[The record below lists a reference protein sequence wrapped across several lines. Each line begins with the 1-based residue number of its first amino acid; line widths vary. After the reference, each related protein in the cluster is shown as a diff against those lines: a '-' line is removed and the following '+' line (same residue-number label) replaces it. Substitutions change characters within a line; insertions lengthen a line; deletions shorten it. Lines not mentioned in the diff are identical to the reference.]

1 MDHANVRR
9 FIEHFETK
17 LAPTKISFSKFS
29 PLANDRFLAS
39 TVAIGGIV
47 ILSKDL
53 PKGYQECYEGYEES
67 CNCNP
72 LLSTSHGRCY
82 I

>member
-9 FIEHFETK
+9 FIKHFETK
-17 LAPTKISFSKFS
+17 LAPTKVSFSKLS
-29 PLANDRFLAS
+29 PLANNRSLAS
-39 TVAIGGIV
+39 TVAFSGIV
-47 ILSKDL
+47 VLSKDL
-53 PKGYQECYEGYEES
+53 PKGYQECYEGYGERCS
-67 CNCNP
+67 CNP